1 MNFRILKILIM
12 LFLVTGLTAFSIIK
26 NGDRNININKINY
39 MDSDPIFISVE
50 SVNNLLKQSDS
61 NSSTLL
67 KRNLNLRKIEELIND
82 NAFIDFAEVSMD
94 LVGEIGVKIIEKK
107 PVFRVLNGEYYID
120 TNGRKM
126 PLSNLFS
133 ERIPLIISDVN
144 SSDYVS
150 LGSLGSFL
158 INDDFLN
165 AHITGLEI
173 IDNNLFFHVRN
184 FSYVITMKGFNQYKI
199 RLNNYKVFY
208 RSVINDSVLRDLSSI
223 NLNFNSQVIVEK
235 K

>member
-1 MNFRILKILIM
+1 M

-184 FSYVITMKGFNQYKI
+184 FSYVIKMKGFNQYKI

>member
-39 MDSDPIFISVE
+39 MDSDFKFISVE
-50 SVNNLLKQSDS
+50 SVNKLLKQSDS
-61 NSSTLL
+61 NSSALL
-67 KRNLNLRKIEELIND
+67 KRNLNLRKIEDLIND
-82 NAFIDFAEVSMD
+82 NAFIDFAEVSMN
-94 LVGEIGVKIIEKK
+94 LVGEIGVKIVEKK
-107 PVFRVLNGEYYID
+107 PVFRVLNGKYYID
-120 TNGRKM
+120 TNGKKM

-133 ERIPLIISDVN
+133 EHTPLIISDVN

-158 INDDFLN
+158 KNDDFLN
-165 AHITGLEI
+165 SHITGLEI
-173 IDNNLFFHVRN
+173 IDNNLSFHVRN
-184 FSYVITMKGFNQYKI
+184 FSYVIKIKGFNQYKI
-199 RLNNYKVFY
+199 RLTNYKVFY
-208 RSVINDSVLRDLSSI
+208 RAVINDSVLRDISSI
-223 NLNFNSQVIVEK
+223 NLNYNNQVIVEK

>member
-1 MNFRILKILIM
+1 M

-133 ERIPLIISDVN
+133 EHTPLIISDVN

-158 INDDFLN
+158 KNDDFLN
-165 AHITGLEI
+165 SHITGLEI
-173 IDNNLFFHVRN
+173 IDNNLSFHVRN
-184 FSYVITMKGFNQYKI
+184 FSYVIKIKGFNQYKI
-199 RLNNYKVFY
+199 RLTNYKVFY
-208 RSVINDSVLRDLSSI
+208 RAVINDSVLRDISSI
-223 NLNFNSQVIVEK
+223 NLNYNNQVIVEK

>member
-61 NSSTLL
+61 NSSALL
-67 KRNLNLRKIEELIND
+67 KRNLNLRKIEDLIND
-82 NAFIDFAEVSMD
+82 NAFIDFAEVSMN
-94 LVGEIGVKIIEKK
+94 LVGEIGVKIVEKK
-107 PVFRVLNGEYYID
+107 PVFRVLNGKYYID
-120 TNGRKM
+120 TNGKKM

-133 ERIPLIISDVN
+133 EHTPLIISDVN

-158 INDDFLN
+158 KNDDFLN
-165 AHITGLEI
+165 SHITGLEI
-173 IDNNLFFHVRN
+173 IDNNLSFHVRN
-184 FSYVITMKGFNQYKI
+184 FSYVIKIKGFNQYKI
-199 RLNNYKVFY
+199 RLTNYKVFY
-208 RSVINDSVLRDLSSI
+208 RAVINDSVLRDISSI
-223 NLNFNSQVIVEK
+223 NLNYNNQVIVEK

>member
-94 LVGEIGVKIIEKK
+94 LVGEVGVKIIEKK

>member
-1 MNFRILKILIM
+1 M

>member
-184 FSYVITMKGFNQYKI
+184 FSYVIKMKGFNQYKI

>member
-1 MNFRILKILIM
+1 MNFRILKILI
-12 LFLVTGLTAFSIIK
+12 LLLLVSGLTAFSIIK
-26 NGDRNININKINY
+26 NGDRNVNFDRINY
-39 MDSDPIFISVE
+39 MDSDLKFISVK
-50 SVNNLLKQSDS
+50 SVNKLLTQTDS
-61 NSSTLL
+61 NSSALL
-67 KRNLNLRKIEELIND
+67 KRNLNLKKIEEIIND

>member
-39 MDSDPIFISVE
+39 MDSDFKFISVE
-50 SVNNLLKQSDS
+50 SVNILLKQSDS
-61 NSSTLL
+61 NSSALL
-67 KRNLNLRKIEELIND
+67 KRNLNLRKIEDLIND

-173 IDNNLFFHVRN
+173 IDNNLSFHVRN
-184 FSYVITMKGFNQYKI
+184 FSYVIKIKGFNQYKI
-199 RLNNYKVFY
+199 RLTNYKVFY
-208 RSVINDSVLRDLSSI
+208 RAVINDSVLRDISSI
-223 NLNFNSQVIVEK
+223 NLNYNNQVIVEK

>member
-1 MNFRILKILIM
+1 
-12 LFLVTGLTAFSIIK
+12 
-26 NGDRNININKINY
+26 
-39 MDSDPIFISVE
+39 
-50 SVNNLLKQSDS
+50 LLKQSDS
-61 NSSTLL
+61 NSSALL
-67 KRNLNLRKIEELIND
+67 KRNLNLRKIEDLIND

>member
-61 NSSTLL
+61 NSSALL